1 MIMAQD
7 LRAAS
12 ARGPVRGDQR
22 GRVQLEPMGRII
34 GNIGSGARLDNP
46 PLPSQ
51 KQAAN
56 LHLWRRC
63 RLRQN
68 LLQHIS

>member
-1 MIMAQD
+1 MAQN

-12 ARGPVRGDQR
+12 ARCPIRGDQH

-34 GNIGSGARLDNP
+34 GNIGSGARLGNP
-46 PLPSQ
+46 PLPTQ

-56 LHLWRRC
+56 LHL
-63 RLRQN
+63 
-68 LLQHIS
+68 